1 MADFIAQLGNIQN
14 QGLLPLEQRLNTLPI
29 GQNPYITGASLPAN
43 SPLFF
48 GRQRELHD
56 ILSVL
61 RQPNK
66 PSSVSLLGERRI
78 GKSSLLNQIFQ
89 ELNKEDKLCAVF
101 ATAQNFSELTEQTFF
116 KSLKQSIS
124 QVVNPDLIENETV
137 SYDNL
142 RDYIHSLAKQ
152 GYRFVIMIDEFEKL
166 SGNPEFKT
174 SFFSHLRALGERPEF
189 RLGYV
194 IASRHALKDLCRSHK
209 IEESSFWNIFGTQKI
224 LGLLTEKEASDL
236 WIKPMLATLS
246 NKITEQYLIKNLHNV
261 TDLSGYHPM
270 FIQIIASQ
278 FWNAWSGGFNI
289 SKIELKVNLR
299 QFMED
304 LFYQRSQENKTE
316 WEMLLKVA
324 AEKTI
329 DHNYIFNELYLR
341 GLILKDGK
349 VFCPYFAEVIK
360 EECKTA
366 NGKSVETLL
375 DEVEKGLETGINK
388 VDKFFDLF
396 LKAANVSGK
405 IRKEFLEPDKNDE

>member
-1 MADFIAQLGNIQN
+1 MADFIAQLGNTQH
-14 QGLLPLEQRLNTLPI
+14 QGLLSLEQRLATLLV
-29 GQNPYITGASLPAN
+29 GQNPYITGASLPPN

-48 GRQRELHD
+48 GRQPELHD

-66 PSSVSLLGERRI
+66 PSSVSILGERRI

-89 ELNKEDKLCAVF
+89 ALNKEDKLCAVF

-124 QVVNPDLIENETV
+124 QVVHPDLIENEAV

-166 SGNPEFKT
+166 SANPNFNT
-174 SFFSHLRALGERPEF
+174 SFFSHLGALGERPEF

-194 IASRHALKDLCRSHK
+194 IASRHALKELCRSHK

-224 LGLLTEKEASDL
+224 LGLLNEKEASDI
-236 WIKPMLATLS
+236 WTKSMLFTLS
-246 NKITEQYLIKNLHNV
+246 NKITEQYLINNLHNV
-261 TDLSGYHPM
+261 TDLSGYHPL
-270 FIQIIASQ
+270 FIQIIASES
-278 FWNAWSGGFNI
+278 WNAWLGGFNI

-304 LFYQRSQENKTE
+304 LFYQRSQENK
-316 WEMLLKVA
+316 
-324 AEKTI
+324 AE
-329 DHNYIFNELYLR
+329 
-341 GLILKDGK
+341 
-349 VFCPYFAEVIK
+349 
-360 EECKTA
+360 
-366 NGKSVETLL
+366 
-375 DEVEKGLETGINK
+375 
-388 VDKFFDLF
+388 
-396 LKAANVSGK
+396 
-405 IRKEFLEPDKNDE
+405 

>member
-14 QGLLPLEQRLNTLPI
+14 QGLLPLDKRLNTLPV

-116 KSLKQSIS
+116 KSLKQNIS
-124 QVVNPDLIENETV
+124 QVVNPDLIENEIV

-142 RDYIHSLAKQ
+142 RDYIQSLAKQ

-194 IASRHALKDLCRSHK
+194 ISSRRALQHLCQTHK
-209 IEESSFWNIFGTQKI
+209 IEESNFWNIFDQKI
-224 LGLLTEKEASDL
+224 LGLLNEKDAKDLLFKPLQKTLAIQFPDDNFWDKFKTKTGCHPLLIQLTASEY
-236 WIKPMLATLS
+236 WNAKHS
-246 NKITEQYLIKNLHNV
+246 NSEFNTIGVKMNLH
-261 TDLSGYHPM
+261 
-270 FIQIIASQ
+270 
-278 FWNAWSGGFNI
+278 
-289 SKIELKVNLR
+289 R
-299 QFMED
+299 FMKD
-304 LFYQRSQENKTE
+304 WFYQRSLESQQQ
-316 WEMLLKVA
+316 WLLLVQA
-324 AEKTI
+324 AGDKKIEETAVFY
-329 DHNYIFNELYLR
+329 DLQLR
-341 GLILKDGK
+341 GLLLKNGK
-349 VFCPYFAEVIK
+349 TFCPYFAKVIV
-360 EECKTA
+360 EECEK
-366 NGKSVETLL
+366 KSKKSFEEYINEITQGL
-375 DEVEKGLETGINK
+375 EKGFEIVGKFWGIFKKSSKLSNE
-388 VDKFFDLF
+388 
-396 LKAANVSGK
+396 
-405 IRKEFLEPDKNDE
+405 IKNDDD

>member
-1 MADFIAQLGNIQN
+1 MADFIAQLGNTQH
-14 QGLLPLEQRLNTLPI
+14 QGLVSLEQRLATLPV
-29 GQNPYITGASLPAN
+29 GQNPYITGASLPPN

-66 PSSVSLLGERRI
+66 PSSVSILGERRI

-89 ELNKEDKLCAVF
+89 ALAKEDKLIALF
-101 ATAQNFSELTEQTFF
+101 ATAQNFGQLTEETFF
-116 KSLKQSIS
+116 KSLKQSIA
-124 QVVNPDLIENETV
+124 QVLNSDLIENEAV

-142 RDYIHSLAKQ
+142 RDYIQSLAKQ

-166 SGNPEFKT
+166 SGNPDFKT

-224 LGLLTEKEASDL
+224 MGLLNEKEASDL
-236 WIKPMLATLS
+236 WLKPMLSTLS
-246 NKITEQYLIKNLHNV
+246 NRITEQYLIKIFHNV
-261 TDLSGYHPM
+261 TDLSGHHPL
-270 FIQIIASQ
+270 FIQIIASEC
-278 FWNAWSGGFNI
+278 WNAWKGGFKVDDI
-289 SKIELKVNLR
+289 ALKNNLR
-299 QFMED
+299 EFMED
-304 LFYQRSQENKTE
+304 LFYQRSQENKAE
-316 WEMLLKVA
+316 WEMLLKAA

-341 GLILKDGK
+341 GLILEGGK
-349 VFCPYFAEVIK
+349 VFSPYFAEVIK
-360 EECKTA
+360 EECKTTS
-366 NGKSVETLL
+366 GKSVETLL
-375 DEVEKGLETGINK
+375 DEVEKGLGEGINK

-396 LKAANVSGK
+396 LKAAKVSGK
-405 IRKEFLEPDKNDE
+405 IRKEFLEPDKDDD